1 MNRICVRDA
10 HRQDGGGSALP
21 GQGDRFRRMTRR
33 HTTPQFIVRAATPA
47 DADAIV
53 ALIDLNVPSGELL
66 PRTRDFVQLHADHFL
81 VAEREG
87 AIIGCVHLDEYAPS
101 LAEVRS
107 LAVDPRAQGMGVGV
121 ALVAALEKLA
131 RVRGYA
137 TLFAVSNSG
146 EFFRR
151 RGYDERHIP
160 ELDRERSSVSKYK
173 GVHAK
178 DLARPATR

>member
-1 MNRICVRDA
+1 MTSSQPVPRVTIR
-10 HRQDGGGSALP
+10 SA
-21 GQGDRFRRMTRR
+21 T
-33 HTTPQFIVRAATPA
+33 AA
-47 DADAIV
+47 DAVDIV

-66 PRTRDFVQLHADHFL
+66 PRSPEFVQLHADHFI
-81 VAEREG
+81 VAEGDGRVV
-87 AIIGCVHLDEYAPS
+87 GCVHLDEYAPS

-107 LAVDPRAQGMGVGV
+107 LAVAPDAQGRGVGV
-121 ALVAALEKLA
+121 ALIAALERLA

-137 TLFAVSNSG
+137 TVFAVSNSG

-160 ELDRERSSVSKYK
+160 ELDRERSSVSRYK

-178 DLARPATR
+178 DLH

>member
-1 MNRICVRDA
+1 MNRICLRYA
-10 HRQDGGGSALP
+10 RRQVGGGAMTP
-21 GQGDRFRRMTRR
+21 GRGDRFPGMTR
-33 HTTPQFIVRAATPA
+33 HHATPQFTVRAATPA
-47 DADAIV
+47 DAEAIV

-66 PRTRDFVQLHADHFL
+66 PRSLDFVQLHADHFL
-81 VAEREG
+81 VAERDG

-107 LAVDPRAQGMGVGV
+107 LAVDPKAQGMGVGV
-121 ALVAALEKLA
+121 ALVTALEKLA

-178 DLARPATR
+178 DLARPSKH

>member
-1 MNRICVRDA
+1 
-10 HRQDGGGSALP
+10 
-21 GQGDRFRRMTRR
+21 MTN
-33 HTTPQFIVRAATPA
+33 PAAKQSVTIRGA
-47 DADAIV
+47 TSDDADGIV

-66 PRTRDFVQLHADHFL
+66 PRTPDFVRLHADHFL

-87 AIIGCVHLDEYAPS
+87 RVVGCVHLDEYAPS

-107 LAVDPRAQGMGVGV
+107 LAVSPDAQGLGLGVKLVEGLERL
-121 ALVAALEKLA
+121 ALK
-131 RVRGYA
+131 RGYT

-146 EFFRR
+146 DFFRR

-160 ELDRERSSVSKYK
+160 ELDRERSSVSRYK

-178 DLARPATR
+178 DLMPPQPLR

>member
-1 MNRICVRDA
+1 MSRSPTAPPFTVRSA
-10 HRQDGGGSALP
+10 HA
-21 GQGDRFRRMTRR
+21 
-33 HTTPQFIVRAATPA
+33 A
-47 DADAIV
+47 DADDIV

-66 PRTRDFVQLHADHFL
+66 PRSREFVLLHADHFL
-81 VAEREG
+81 VAEHAGRV
-87 AIIGCVHLDEYAPS
+87 IGCVHLDEYAPS

-107 LAVDPRAQGMGVGV
+107 LAVAPEAQGMGVGV
-121 ALVAALEKLA
+121 ALVDGLERLA
-131 RVRGYA
+131 RKRGYT

-160 ELDRERSSVSKYK
+160 ELDRERSSVSRYK

-178 DLARPATR
+178 DLEAKSTRSGPQ

>member
-1 MNRICVRDA
+1 
-10 HRQDGGGSALP
+10 
-21 GQGDRFRRMTRR
+21 MTRSPTAP
-33 HTTPQFIVRAATPA
+33 TTFSTRPATATDAA
-47 DADAIV
+47 AIV

-87 AIIGCVHLDEYAPS
+87 RVIGCVHLDEYAPS

-107 LAVDPRAQGMGVGV
+107 LAVAPDAQGSGVGI
-121 ALVAALEKLA
+121 ALVAALERLA
-131 RVRGYA
+131 RVRGY
-137 TLFAVSNSG
+137 TTVFAVSNSG

-178 DLARPATR
+178 DLVSPPPAR

>member
-1 MNRICVRDA
+1 
-10 HRQDGGGSALP
+10 
-21 GQGDRFRRMTRR
+21 MTRSPTAP
-33 HTTPQFIVRAATPA
+33 TTFSTRPATTTDAA
-47 DADAIV
+47 AIV

-81 VAEREG
+81 VAERDG
-87 AIIGCVHLDEYAPS
+87 RVIGCVHLDEYAPS

-107 LAVDPRAQGMGVGV
+107 LAVAPDAQGSGVGI
-121 ALVAALEKLA
+121 ALVAALERLA
-131 RVRGYA
+131 RVRGY
-137 TLFAVSNSG
+137 TTVFAVSNSG

-178 DLARPATR
+178 DLVSPPPAR